1 MEAEQIN
8 RMEKRFVDALKGS
21 GAEPPKRCDR
31 LQFDEPWQSR
41 AFGIVLAF
49 SEEKVID
56 YEDFRKN
63 LIKSIDDWEKSHE
76 LDDKSW
82 VYYEQ
87 WLAALE
93 QLAVDK
99 GMITKEEVDKR
110 TDEITSGEREYSFFS
125 NYT

>member
-1 MEAEQIN
+1 MTTETVAGMEE
-8 RMEKRFVDALKGS
+8 RFVKGLEGS
-21 GAEPPKRCDR
+21 KAAPPKRCDR

-63 LIKSIDDWEKSHE
+63 LINAIGDWENSHDLNDE
-76 LDDKSW
+76 SW

-93 QLAVDK
+93 NLAIQK
-99 GMITKEEVDKR
+99 GMVTKDEIDQR
-110 TDEITSGEREYSFFS
+110 TDEITSGKREYSFFA
-125 NYT
+125 NYS

>member
-1 MEAEQIN
+1 MSIDQVNGMED
-8 RMEKRFVDALKGS
+8 RFVSKFKDS
-21 GAEPPKRCDR
+21 GVEPPKRCDR

-56 YEDFRKN
+56 YEDFRRN
-63 LIKSIDDWEKSHE
+63 LIKSIADWEKSHE

-99 GMITKEEVDKR
+99 GMVTRSELDKR
-110 TDEITSGEREYSFFS
+110 TDEITSGDREYSFFA

>member
-1 MEAEQIN
+1 MEE
-8 RMEKRFVDALKGS
+8 RFVKGLEGS
-21 GAEPPKRCDR
+21 KAAPPKRCDR

-56 YEDFRKN
+56 YEDFRRN
-63 LIKSIDDWEKSHE
+63 LIKSIGDWENSHD
-76 LDDKSW
+76 LNDASW

-93 QLAVDK
+93 QLAIDK
-99 GMITKEEVDKR
+99 GMVTRDELDQR
-110 TDEITSGEREYSFFS
+110 TTEITNGEREYSFFA

>member
-1 MEAEQIN
+1 MNDINISGMED
-8 RMEKRFVDALKGS
+8 RFVKGLEGS
-21 GAEPPKRCDR
+21 VAAPPKRCDR

-49 SEEKVID
+49 TEGKVID
-56 YEDFRKN
+56 YEDFRVN
-63 LIKSIDDWEKSHE
+63 LIKSIGDWEKSHA

-93 QLAVDK
+93 RLALDK
-99 GMITKEEVDKR
+99 GMVTREELDQR
-110 TDEITSGEREYSFFS
+110 TEEIISGERKYSFFA
-125 NYT
+125 NYV